1 MKTSISCS
9 CCLLFLLSTA
19 HAIAQTPAATPPRP
33 ASQPVGT
40 SGTTTTAPSK
50 PSAPPATPSTTP
62 AAPPT
67 TPAAPATTPAT
78 TAPATPAATT
88 TRTAA
93 TSADYRLVP
102 GDKLRIEVYKDPQL
116 SQSVQ
121 IRPDG
126 KITLPLV
133 GDIEA
138 TARTPLELR
147 DEITKSLREY
157 MTNPVVTVI
166 VQEAVSAVVFV
177 TGEVAKSGPVQIH
190 GPLNIVQALAM
201 AGGFNEWAN
210 KKDIR
215 ILRQGPTGLQTLHF
229 NYQDA
234 IDGETRPIYLKA
246 GDTII
251 VR

>member
-1 MKTSISCS
+1 MNHTAFAMR
-9 CCLLFLLSTA
+9 LATAAFAVALFLPRGLS
-19 HAIAQTPAATPPRP
+19 AAD
-33 ASQPVGT
+33 
-40 SGTTTTAPSK
+40 
-50 PSAPPATPSTTP
+50 
-62 AAPPT
+62 PPT
-67 TPAAPATTPAT
+67 RPD
-78 TAPATPAATT
+78 
-88 TRTAA
+88 
-93 TSADYRLVP
+93 TSPVTGEYRLGA
-102 GDKLRIEVYKDPQL
+102 GDKLRIEVYKDPQV

-138 TARTPLELR
+138 TDRTPIELR
-147 DEITKSLREY
+147 DQITKSLREY

-166 VQEAVSAVVFV
+166 VVEAVSAQVFV
-177 TGEVAKSGPVQIH
+177 TGEVAKSGPVPIH

-210 KKDIR
+210 KKDVR
-215 ILRQGPTGLQTLHF
+215 ILRQGPNGMQTIHF

-234 IDGETRPIYLKA
+234 INGEAKPVYLKA